1 MQRKLPICQILFRV
15 QSNRMIIQRHRHWH
29 LRASFFLAFLLVIS
43 PLLPTIKAQG
53 LNPSDFE
60 ENASDAAENNPGVAL
75 SQILRLE
82 RVEVEGGAEL
92 ITVHAKLAGL
102 ESAEND
108 KWIPLVSILRD
119 TLGDTNRENDRL
131 RYVWPLTYTRPT
143 MKQRL
148 AAAIP
153 FFYTRVGNKEKL
165 SKTPPP
171 ALDLASPESDVWDKI
186 FWAAL
191 QNILLDPYGTPIKAS
206 TSSYRRNSSD
216 YRRSHLIRALSVLAL
231 YEAVKGES
239 AFTRAELSTIQARL
253 FLSEK
258 TFGGLVDDS
267 NLQNYYAKR
276 TTQTRDERGHNWEL
290 LRQRAEAESLYF
302 EPLVMPDG
310 SATHALLWVA
320 KRDLIK
326 QQGARYD
333 SRFLNIANPWTDK
346 RLLKWQGY
354 VETRYFDSENHLVD
368 SQTPGAEAVEMIP
381 LGLYGLDNPK
391 IPMLLV
397 DFRDSYNPKKREMS
411 RRVLND
417 VTRNMLSL
425 SKFGNLPF
433 FLGRTVFDFVTGR
446 RGMDLNQPSRL
457 HTYSQLKLLL
467 ALNTSMDPDL
477 RSEVSGR
484 LETISLNPFEN
495 DLNAEASIA
504 LEQYDAL
511 LAFAKD
517 PKGLALRLER
527 DRRAEMMPLEHG
539 DKAQFAFRMLNI
551 LTFGKYVHREEL
563 TNAME
568 DRLDIARR
576 LQYHTKF
583 LQQLAKSSAEVDIT
597 WNLEDVRRSLHFIA
611 DHGSE
616 AGSTAAAATA
626 RIFARTRDDETR
638 RACLDSLS
646 RIHSSKAKN
655 ELMRI
660 SQNND
665 VDKVLRD
672 IASEYWSGHP
682 RQIQPIAATVNG
694 SPVIVGQ
701 P

>member
-1 MQRKLPICQILFRV
+1 MK
-15 QSNRMIIQRHRHWH
+15 IQRRRHWH
-29 LRASFFLAFLLVIS
+29 LRASFSLAFLLVIS
-43 PLLPTIKAQG
+43 PFLHIARAQG
-53 LNPSDFE
+53 PNVPLSDE
-60 ENASDAAENNPGVAL
+60 TDPGAAL
-75 SQILRLE
+75 SQILRVE
-82 RVEVEGGAEL
+82 RVEVPGGAEL

-102 ESAEND
+102 ESTTND

-119 TLGDTNRENDRL
+119 TLGDNNPENNRL

-143 MKQRL
+143 VKQRL

-153 FFYTRVGNKEKL
+153 FFYTRVGNKENL

-186 FWAAL
+186 FWTAL
-191 QNILLDPYGTPIKAS
+191 QGILLDPYGTPIKAS

-216 YRRSHLIRALSVLAL
+216 YRRSHIIRALSVLAL
-231 YEAVKGES
+231 YQAVEGETVLTPEEM
-239 AFTRAELSTIQARL
+239 ATIQARL
-253 FLSEK
+253 LLTEK

-267 NLQNYYAKR
+267 NLQSYYAKK
-276 TTQTRDERGHNWEL
+276 TTQARDERGHNWEL
-290 LRQRAEAESLYF
+290 LRQRAESESLYF
-302 EPLVMPDG
+302 EPLLMPDG

-320 KRDLIK
+320 KRDLLK
-326 QQGARYD
+326 QQGSRYS

-346 RLLKWQGY
+346 RLLNWKGY

-433 FLGRTVFDFVTGR
+433 FLGRTVYDFVTGR
-446 RGMDLNQPSRL
+446 RGMDINQPSRL
-457 HTYSQLKLLL
+457 ATYSQLKLLI
-467 ALNTSMDPDL
+467 ALNTSMQPEL

-495 DLNAEASIA
+495 DIDAEANIA
-504 LEQYDAL
+504 LAQYDAL

-517 PKGLALRLER
+517 PNGLAAKLER

-539 DKAQFAFRMLNI
+539 SKAQLAFRVLNV
-551 LTFGKYVHREEL
+551 LSFGKYVHREEL
-563 TNAME
+563 TDDME
-568 DRLDIARR
+568 NELDISRR
-576 LQYHTKF
+576 LQYHTNF
-583 LQQLAKSSAEVDIT
+583 LQQIAKSTAEIDIT
-597 WNLEDVRRSLHFIA
+597 WNLDDVRRSLRFIA
-611 DHGSE
+611 DHGPE
-616 AGSTAAAATA
+616 AGGSTAAVTA
-626 RIFARTRDDETR
+626 KIFARTKDEQTR
-638 RACLDSLS
+638 RSCLDSLS
-646 RIHSSKAKN
+646 RIHNPKAKT
-655 ELMRI
+655 ELLRI
-660 SQNND
+660 SQND
-665 VDKVLRD
+665 AVDKTWRD
-672 IASEYWSGHP
+672 LASEYLRNYP
-682 RQIQPIAATVNG
+682 QKPQPIAVTVSG
-694 SPVIVGQ
+694 APAIAGQ

>member
-1 MQRKLPICQILFRV
+1 M
-15 QSNRMIIQRHRHWH
+15 NIQRRRHWH
-29 LRASFFLAFLLVIS
+29 LRASFSLAFLLVIS
-43 PLLPTIKAQG
+43 PLLPTVTKAQG
-53 LNPSDFE
+53 PNVPDSGEIDPS
-60 ENASDAAENNPGVAL
+60 VAL
-75 SQILRLE
+75 SQVLRLE
-82 RVEVEGGAEL
+82 RVEVPGGAEL

-102 ESAEND
+102 ESTAND

-119 TLGDTNRENDRL
+119 TLGDENAENNRL

-143 MKQRL
+143 LKQRL

-153 FFYTRVGNKEKL
+153 FFYTRVDNKEKL

-171 ALDLASPESDVWDKI
+171 ALDLASPESEVWDKL
-186 FWAAL
+186 FWTAL

-206 TSSYRRNSSD
+206 TSSYRRNTSD
-216 YRRSHLIRALSVLAL
+216 YRRSHIIRALSVLTL
-231 YEAVKGES
+231 YEAVKGETVLS
-239 AFTRAELSTIQARL
+239 PAEMATIQARL
-253 FLSEK
+253 LLTEK

-267 NLQNYYAKR
+267 NLQSYYAKR
-276 TTQTRDERGHNWEL
+276 ATQTRDERGHNWEL
-290 LRQRAEAESLYF
+290 LRQRAESESLYF
-302 EPLVMPDG
+302 EPLSMPDG

-326 QQGARYD
+326 QQGSRYS

-346 RLLKWQGY
+346 RLLNWKGY
-354 VETRYFDSENHLVD
+354 VETRYFDSENHPVD

-417 VTRNMLSL
+417 VTRNLLSV

-446 RGMDLNQPSRL
+446 RGMDVNQPSRL
-457 HTYSQLKLLL
+457 ATYSQLKLLL
-467 ALNTSMDPDL
+467 ALNTTMEPEL

-495 DLNAEASIA
+495 DMDAEANIA
-504 LEQYDAL
+504 LQQYDAL
-511 LAFAKD
+511 MAFAKD
-517 PKGLALRLER
+517 PNGLAEKIER
-527 DRRAEMMPLEHG
+527 DRRAEMLPLEHG
-539 DKAQFAFRMLNI
+539 RNAQLAFRVLNV
-551 LTFGKYVHREEL
+551 LSFGRYVHREED
-563 TNAME
+563 TEEME
-568 DRLDIARR
+568 ARLDISRR
-576 LQYHTKF
+576 LQYHTRF
-583 LQQLAKSSAEVDIT
+583 LQQVAKSTAELDIT
-597 WNLEDVRRSLHFIA
+597 CNLEDVRRSLRFIA
-611 DHGSE
+611 EYGSE
-616 AGSTAAAATA
+616 AGGNAAAVTA
-626 RIFARTRDDETR
+626 KIFARTKDEETR

-646 RIHSSKAKN
+646 RIHSPKAKS
-655 ELMRI
+655 ELLRI

-665 VDKVLRD
+665 VDKALRD
-672 IASEYWSGHP
+672 LASEYLRGNNP
-682 RQIQPIAATVNG
+682 RVQPIAATVGG
-694 SPVIVGQ
+694 SPVVVGQ